1 MSNGHLSKQHL
12 SWRHLS
18 ISTISQLLLV
28 RFWPNF
34 KGRFL
39 GPIWTYSNFQ
49 NDICSGNICPCD
61 IYPYQEYLSC
71 HKPDFDQTLKV
82 GSWDH
87 LEHIPTVT
95 KIPQQKF
102 CQQKS
107 STRKKLQQQKNSG
120 QKKFAKKKILK
131 NKFCQTKF
139 LPTKHFLAKNICKKN
154 FTEIE
159 IVKKKI
165 CQKDLLQENVFNLKK
180 NSTKRI
186 SPRIFFWQKWIFCKN
201 EIFFKKIAKKIFCQ
215 KKISLKIRL
224 LKKNLPKK
232 IIQKIY
238 CQKKFSRKFFNGIN
252 FCHKKICKKR
262 FSL

>member
-39 GPIWTYSNFQ
+39 GPIWTFSSFQ
-49 NDICSGNICPCD
+49 NDICSGNICPC
-61 IYPYQEYLSC
+61 C
-71 HKPDFDQTLKV
+71 HKPNFGKTLKV

-120 QKKFAKKKILK
+120 QNKIYQKKFLKK
-131 NKFCQTKF
+131 KFCQ
-139 LPTKHFLAKNICKKN
+139 KN
-154 FTEIE
+154 F
-159 IVKKKI
+159 
-165 CQKDLLQENVFNLKK
+165 CQQ
-180 NSTKRI
+180 
-186 SPRIFFWQKWIFCKN
+186 
-201 EIFFKKIAKKIFCQ
+201 KIF
-215 KKISLKIRL
+215 
-224 LKKNLPKK
+224 
-232 IIQKIY
+232 
-238 CQKKFSRKFFNGIN
+238 
-252 FCHKKICKKR
+252 
-262 FSL
+262 

>member
-1 MSNGHLSKQHL
+1 MSKQHL

-18 ISTISQLLLV
+18 ISSISQLLQV

-102 CQQKS
+102 CCQKC
-107 STRKKLQQQKNSG
+107 STKKNYSK
-120 QKKFAKKKILK
+120 KKFL
-131 NKFCQTKF
+131 N
-139 LPTKHFLAKNICKKN
+139 
-154 FTEIE
+154 
-159 IVKKKI
+159 
-165 CQKDLLQENVFNLKK
+165 
-180 NSTKRI
+180 
-186 SPRIFFWQKWIFCKN
+186 
-201 EIFFKKIAKKIFCQ
+201 
-215 KKISLKIRL
+215 
-224 LKKNLPKK
+224 KKNLPKK
-232 IIQKIY
+232 ISQKEILPKY
-238 CQKKFSRKFFNGIN
+238 FLPTKNFLTKNICQKKFHWNWNCWKIRFAKKNLLPENVFNLKRNSTKRILPRKCFFDKNGIFAKMK
-252 FCHKKICKKR
+252 FCSKKFAKKKFCQKKFHWR
-262 FSL
+262 